1 LLIHAWNYI
10 ARNLIT
16 SFRFFLISQTF
27 SKPKKLIQYGHHKI
41 NSATESDL
49 KMANFL
55 DKPATILK
63 KGQKRLWIKNMGM
76 RTQTDNYHVFAGKNG
91 HKPLC
96 IIQYIAINYS
106 TKRKVLQN
114 RTVSRFASCNARFNF
129 VGTCARKTGLY

>member
-16 SFRFFLISQTF
+16 SFRFFISHTF
-27 SKPKKLIQYGHHKI
+27 GKPKKLIQYGHHKI

-63 KGQKRLWIKNMGM
+63 KGMDQKYRNA
-76 RTQTDNYHVFAGKNG
+76 TQTDNYHVFAGKNG

-114 RTVSRFASCNARFNF
+114 GTVSRFASCNARFNF